1 MNINYKV
8 LFARLAINLIA
19 SIPEIVLTIGFI
31 WYTNAY
37 FVSFTILYVAILVL
51 LLQFVHESEDL
62 LIWKPFPISL
72 WCYILTLVALGMIL
86 FYLPARLYEISQEDL
101 KK

>member
-8 LFARLAINLIA
+8 LFARLTINLIA
-19 SIPEIVLTIGFI
+19 SIPEIVLMIGFI

-72 WCYILTLVALGMIL
+72 WCYILILVALGMIL
-86 FYLPARLYEISQEDL
+86 FYLPARLYEISQENI